1 LNERSFIV
9 DNFVYLCLQILNQT
23 LIKMKNLFN
32 VFAVLILIAWCV
44 PQTVCGRKAAC
55 FASYMTCEAQNTEC
69 AGYVIPDGK
78 EIYIPEELRDN
89 DFTNKDSQWSYYRM
103 ACTPNV
109 VCFWEK
115 GFGDDLSKAPDLD
128 GQSMTV
134 DLDNLLAR
142 VEYFYNVYRDMMGF
156 LLPGSKAEKYRMMVM
171 LKYSLEGTAY
181 GGCYDATIGGLWITP
196 NRVQDK
202 TLNCIAHE
210 LGHSFQIQIAC
221 DGKSQGM
228 GGGIFETSAQWMLW
242 QVNPR
247 WTTDENY
254 HWEAFKKQTHLSL
267 FHPENMYHA
276 PFVMEYWSMLHGL
289 TYMADLFRGGKQ
301 SEDFAQAY
309 MRMYDVDVKQMGDE
323 LLDCYSRL
331 ITFDF
336 PDKRKESLRYACE
349 LRSEMKDTLDGWRT
363 PVNAPQ
369 TYGFNVDEIPLP
381 AIGKTVKVQFRGLPK
396 DVNIGYRYGLVAVDN
411 NNTPTYL
418 GAHSDLKKT
427 LTFKN
432 PGNIKHLYLVVVG
445 CPTKEYKPI
454 FDSAPA
460 TYPYIIRYYL

>member
-1 LNERSFIV
+1 MAAV
-9 DNFVYLCLQILNQT
+9 AFVSLFSLSAQEVQSSTDYIL
-23 LIKMKNLFN
+23 
-32 VFAVLILIAWCV
+32 
-44 PQTVCGRKAAC
+44 PG
-55 FASYMTCEAQNTEC
+55 
-69 AGYVIPDGK
+69 GK
-78 EIYIPEELRDN
+78 EIYIPEELRGN

-128 GQSMTV
+128 GHPMTV
-134 DLDNLLAR
+134 DLDNLLSR

-156 LLPGSKAEKYRMMVM
+156 LLPGSKAERYRMMVM

-221 DGKSQGM
+221 DGQSQGM
-228 GGGIFETSAQWMLW
+228 GGSIFETSAQWMLW

-247 WTTDENY
+247 WTTDEYY
-254 HWEAFKKQTHLSL
+254 HWEAYRKQIHLSL

-301 SEDFAQAY
+301 GEDFAQAY
-309 MRMYDVDVKQMGDE
+309 MRMYKVDMQHMGDQ

-336 PDKRKESLRYACE
+336 PDKRKESLRYACMM
-349 LRSEMKDTLDGWRT
+349 RSEMKDTLDGWKK

-381 AIGKTVKVQFRGLPK
+381 AVCKTVKVKFRGLSTQE
-396 DVNIGYRYGLVAVDN
+396 NIGYRYGLVAVDQDN
-411 NNTPTYL
+411 NPTYL
-418 GAHSDLKKT
+418 AAHSELKKT

-432 PGNIKHLYLVVVG
+432 PGNTTRLYLVVVG
-445 CPTKEYKPI
+445 CPTKEYVPQ
-454 FDSAPA
+454 SST
-460 TYPYIIRYYL
+460 TYDYMIKF